1 MLSCLWC
8 ICLYLYMIIYFTK
21 KSQKDLFVGLCIHF
35 GKATGRFL
43 SFAVQKST
51 WACAFATCVLPVL
64 RHGNNSMLTSFYW
77 QLKAHTKSYKYFEN
91 VHIKINQRDAFCT
104 NIKKTINVHKQLQK
118 SEKQQNL
125 LEIYKH
131 SLELWWGQV
140 LTATVVW
147 HHTGLSTC
155 HLEGCCPHLES
166 LKSRRWKWAKCAF

>member
-1 MLSCLWC
+1 MHMFVPIYDNIFHKEITKRFVCWVMHTFWEGHRQIFVFCCSKKHMSMC
-8 ICLYLYMIIYFTK
+8 ICYMCT
-21 KSQKDLFVGLCIHF
+21 
-35 GKATGRFL
+35 
-43 SFAVQKST
+43 
-51 WACAFATCVLPVL
+51 TCVLPVL